1 MRIAVDKFKGI
12 WDTERLFR
20 QMTAGCCERWL
31 LDSCGK
37 GRYTVMAW
45 EPWKRI
51 PLWDV
56 GGADPMEVL
65 QEVLASLPRIDGPK
79 EAPPFLAGVLGWLG
93 YELAWRWHRFGQ
105 PKPRHLP
112 LPDGMWMV
120 ARKVVVLDAAL
131 NQTWISVLDETDP
144 ERELIHLKKQLYQL
158 SQEGEDCWQTG
169 EILTPIKP
177 VITRG
182 HYREQIG
189 RIKEAIAC
197 GDIYQA
203 NFTYRVQGRVR
214 GNPWDLFRV
223 LRRTNP
229 GAYAAYIEGEGYAIL
244 SSSPEQFVRWSGSHI
259 ETKPIK
265 GTRPRGITPAAD
277 AEEKAILAVSEKDQ
291 AELVMIVDL
300 ERNDLGQ
307 VCEIG
312 SIRVPRLFELEPHPT
327 VWHQVAV
334 VEGKLKRGT
343 DPSGIFRATFPGGS
357 ITGAPKLRSMQV
369 IHSLE
374 TGRRG
379 VYTGSIGYID
389 PRGFGEW
396 NIAIRTITWV
406 GGQEA
411 ALSYHVGGG
420 IVWDSD
426 PTAEYEETLA
436 KGRGMSEAIQQWT
449 AKKVKT

>member
-1 MRIAVDKFKGI
+1 MRVAVDKFKGI
-12 WDTERLFR
+12 WDTELLF
-20 QMTAGCCERWL
+20 QQITAGCSERWL

-45 EPWKRI
+45 EPWKQI

-56 GGADPMEVL
+56 GGDDPMEAL
-65 QEVLASLPRIDGPK
+65 EEVLAHLPCVNAPK
-79 EAPPFLAGVLGWLG
+79 EAPPFLMGVLGWLG
-93 YELAWRWHRFGQ
+93 YELAWRWHRIGQ

-120 ARKVVVLDAAL
+120 PRKVIVLDARLDEA
-131 NQTWISVLDETDP
+131 WICVLDETDP
-144 ERELIHLKKQLYQL
+144 ETKLAHLSKQLLQL
-158 SQEGEDCWQTG
+158 QGETEACQQTG
-169 EILTPIKP
+169 EILTPVTP
-177 VITRG
+177 VITRQ
-182 HYREQIG
+182 HYRHQIG
-189 RIKEAIAC
+189 HIKDAIAR

-203 NFTYRVQGRVR
+203 NFTYRVQGQVM
-214 GNPWDLFRV
+214 GTPWELFQV

-244 SSSPEQFVRWSGSHI
+244 SSSPEQFVRWSGDHI

-265 GTRPRGITPAAD
+265 GTRPRGATPVAD
-277 AEEKAILAVSEKDQ
+277 AKEKARLAASEKDQ

-327 VWHQVAV
+327 VWHQVAA
-334 VEGKLKRGT
+334 VEGRLK
-343 DPSGIFRATFPGGS
+343 SGVKPRDIFGAIFPGGS

-369 IHSLE
+369 IHDME

-379 VYTGSIGYID
+379 IYTGSIGYID
-389 PRGFGEW
+389 PRGSAEW
-396 NIAIRTITWV
+396 NIAIRTMIWA
-406 GGQEA
+406 GGREA
-411 ALSYHVGGG
+411 NLSYHVGGG

-426 PTAEYEETLA
+426 PDAEYEETLA
-436 KGRGMSEAIQQWT
+436 KGRGMLEAIQQWS
-449 AKKVKT
+449 AKKVKQ